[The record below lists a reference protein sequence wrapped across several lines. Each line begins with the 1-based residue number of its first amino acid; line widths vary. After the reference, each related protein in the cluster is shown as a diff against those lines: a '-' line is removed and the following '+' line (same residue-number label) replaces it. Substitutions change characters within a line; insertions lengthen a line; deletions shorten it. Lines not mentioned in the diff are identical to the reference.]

1 MKGLTADQ
9 KKLHVKRRKYECTH
23 SGNHVSKKIINL
35 DNQRNRGSYQVNCP
49 WHVNA
54 TKPKKENTI
63 GITSVK
69 LEHNHVMNPLIA
81 EMAPKFR
88 KFTSEMIT
96 DVEFYV
102 KHSIFSTTQIYLL
115 LRAKYPEHPILKK
128 DLYNIIQKVKVERK
142 EVVKND
148 SANFLHYLYGKKQQ
162 ELEWF
167 FEFRLSENDR
177 RLTSLIM
184 ILVYEIFESKWKI
197 LIEKYSEIS
206 KYLKRMLE
214 PTKESWATCYINE
227 IFNCEINSTQ
237 RVESLNH
244 LLKAAVQ
251 KNFLLYQLANEIQ
264 NILDNEMKYERIIKM
279 RNILPRQT
287 LDDVPSKFFV
297 GINEICKE
305 FLIPHILSAT
315 QNQMKH
321 SFFYDAYLVDKD
333 TIQQVDNTD
342 DNEGFRKDDYDA
354 TQILLQT
361 IIKKIQNLL
370 IVEIWKVQPELSQ
383 TKSHF
388 VVLMAD
394 GSFSCICNLLIS
406 YDSKLNIDDKEIA
419 LLDVISI
426 VEDHNSSAV
435 VHEEINFNYVH
446 HVCGEQVNTEKLQGI
461 ILAKS
466 KYGKAFGFAKK
477 ALDLTQKLDC
487 YNELNGY
494 FKHILKKSNKN
505 YFVIK
510 QLMKILQEINKKI
523 LNVLEL

>member
-9 KKLHVKRRKYECTH
+9 KKLHVKQKKYECTH

-128 DLYNIIQKVKVERK
+128 DLYNIIQKV
-142 EVVKND
+142 
-148 SANFLHYLYGKKQQ
+148 
-162 ELEWF
+162 
-167 FEFRLSENDR
+167 
-177 RLTSLIM
+177 
-184 ILVYEIFESKWKI
+184 
-197 LIEKYSEIS
+197 
-206 KYLKRMLE
+206 KRMLE

-406 YDSKLNIDDKEIA
+406 YEKQQELLCNQTTDENTAGNQQENIECRY
-419 LLDVISI
+419 LS
-426 VEDHNSSAV
+426 E
-435 VHEEINFNYVH
+435 
-446 HVCGEQVNTEKLQGI
+446 GETLRQ
-461 ILAKS
+461 
-466 KYGKAFGFAKK
+466 
-477 ALDLTQKLDC
+477 
-487 YNELNGY
+487 
-494 FKHILKKSNKN
+494 
-505 YFVIK
+505 
-510 QLMKILQEINKKI
+510 NKKQKKTEGNLEVNGNDKKERKCKGCGGTGHDLRNCKRRI
-523 LNVLEL
+523 LSEKN